1 MNVAG
6 TRLLMVVLVWA
17 FALAAHPQAPDSE
30 KLRSLLKAGEYARL
44 DAEMSALQKAYRAG
58 AIDDEAAAEPYYLL
72 VDSDPDL
79 RAAYDGWVRA
89 LPNSYAARLA
99 RGFYLTRMGY
109 LARGTDYAH
118 KTAKARMDDMQAYFK
133 AASADLERS
142 LKLDPRP
149 TLSYSTLIWIAQGV
163 GAPEVAVGYLDD
175 AITLDQRVFTARLTY
190 FGGLRPEWGGS
201 LERMEAM
208 LRDWKG
214 SVSEKQYRRLQAM
227 LVDAQW
233 RTKLEPMAKLVEA
246 KQYQQA
252 TADYSKVLEQTAVP
266 RAYAMRGYSHL
277 QLGENEKA
285 IADYNRA
292 LELDPAS
299 GCCPGTRSNRARA
312 YLKTGKIELA
322 LEDLR
327 YAAARDDAFAA
338 RELAMIY
345 AFGRHGFKRD
355 YVAAKPYCERSAKQ
369 GDPLAMYCL
378 GSIYHAGLGTP
389 KDLPA
394 AVYWF
399 TAAGAR
405 GVVDAQTDAG
415 IMYWQGEGVP
425 RDPDRAAQWWRA
437 AAAQGNQRAADKLWE
452 HGYWW
457 SYFRYVVLR
466 EYF

>member
-1 MNVAG
+1 MDVRRA
-6 TRLLMVVLVWA
+6 RLLLALVLSG
-17 FALAAHPQAPDSE
+17 FALAGAAQPDIE
-30 KLRSLLKAGEYARL
+30 KLRTLLKAGEYARL
-44 DAEMSALQKAYRAG
+44 DAEMSALQQAYRAG

-79 RAAYDGWVRA
+79 RAAYDGWVAAR
-89 LPNSYAARLA
+89 PNSYAARLA

-109 LARGTDYAH
+109 LARGTDRQAH
-118 KTAKARMDDMQAYFK
+118 FK
-133 AASADLERS
+133 AATADLERS
-142 LKLDPRP
+142 LKLDRRP
-149 TLSYSTLIWIAQGV
+149 TLSYGTLIWIAQGV

-190 FGGLRPEWGGS
+190 FGSLRPEWGGS

-208 LRDWKG
+208 LKDWKG
-214 SVSEKQYRRLQAM
+214 AVSEKQYRRLQAM

-246 KQYQQA
+246 KHYQQA
-252 TADYSKVLEQTAVP
+252 IAGYSKVLEQTPVL
-266 RAYAMRGYSHL
+266 RAYAMRGYSYL
-277 QLGENEKA
+277 QLGDNEKA
-285 IADYNRA
+285 IADYNRV
-292 LELDPAS
+292 LEVDPEG
-299 GCCPGTRSNRARA
+299 GCCSGTRANRARA
-312 YLKTGKIELA
+312 YLKTGKIDLA
-322 LEDLR
+322 VEDLR
-327 YAAARDDAFAA
+327 HAAARDDAFAA

-345 AFGRHGFKRD
+345 AFGRYGFKRD
-355 YVAAKPYCERSAKQ
+355 YAAAKPYCERSAKQ

-394 AVYWF
+394 AAYWF
-399 TAAGAR
+399 SSAGAR
-405 GVVDAQTDAG
+405 GVLDAQTDAG

-425 RDPDRAAQWWRA
+425 RDPDRAAQWWRL
-437 AAAQGNQRAADKLWE
+437 AAAQGTQRAADKLWE